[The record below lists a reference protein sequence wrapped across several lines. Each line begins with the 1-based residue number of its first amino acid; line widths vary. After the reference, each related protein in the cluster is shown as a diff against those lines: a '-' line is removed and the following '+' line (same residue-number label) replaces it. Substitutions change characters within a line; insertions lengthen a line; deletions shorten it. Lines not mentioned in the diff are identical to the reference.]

1 MRCPKCGTINF
12 DCLEKCPKC
21 GHDFEE
27 ISRKLGKFIRPD
39 PDLNWFSINS
49 QEASAELTEDSTPA
63 KSGTD
68 LREFDLNKLGAVAK
82 DSKFQ
87 EALDQVLKE

>member
-1 MRCPKCGTINF
+1 MINSDF
-12 DCLEKCPKC
+12 LERCPKC
-21 GHDFEE
+21 GHDFKE

-49 QEASAELTEDSTPA
+49 QKTGTEFIEDLSPA

-68 LREFDLNKLGAVAK
+68 VKELDLNELSAAAK
-82 DSKFQ
+82 DSEFQ